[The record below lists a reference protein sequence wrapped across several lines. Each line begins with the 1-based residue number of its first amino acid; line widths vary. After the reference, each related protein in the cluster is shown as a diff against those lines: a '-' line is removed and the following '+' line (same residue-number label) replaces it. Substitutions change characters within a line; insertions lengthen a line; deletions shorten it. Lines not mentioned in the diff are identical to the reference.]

1 MTANSRKNR
10 ENVVG
15 EHVEIVVAHRS
26 VVGHWNSQILVVNP
40 ISTRSFDYK
49 GA

>member
-26 VVGHWNSQILVVNP
+26 V
-40 ISTRSFDYK
+40 
-49 GA
+49 GARGGLGTPRF

>member
-10 ENVVG
+10 KNVVG

-26 VVGHWNSQILVVNP
+26 V
-40 ISTRSFDYK
+40 
-49 GA
+49 GARGALELPDFSS